1 MAQVAVRIYLGPALM
16 VQEVE
21 KKIKIEPEKL
31 GEKKMNPA
39 YEFEFTVG
47 ETYENEKG
55 LFSVVSIA
63 KEDMVIRWKNGEET
77 QTSIEFQGRIQKR
90 RQWEKTLQ
98 QEKTAAAT
106 KPAPK
111 KAKASKSSKHAQAA
125 EQDNRSI

>member
-1 MAQVAVRIYLGPALM
+1 
-16 VQEVE
+16 
-21 KKIKIEPEKL
+21 
-31 GEKKMNPA
+31 MNPA

-98 QEKTAAAT
+98 RRNRPPR
-106 KPAPK
+106 KPK
-111 KAKASKSSKHAQAA
+111 LLKAVNAHNRRSKIIVQSEIGRDVCCFRVRKEA
-125 EQDNRSI
+125 